1 MMKRLFCLI
10 LAMML
15 LPILPAFAEE
25 NTAGGLELQELLDWA
40 EGYKTRALNAQPLN
54 DPTAPEALSEDGYE
68 FVYEFATLYMDRPEM
83 TEDSVLKNLVIT
95 AWGEAGPR
103 NTSVDMYSSEVLA
116 AYYNENENLAGDRDF
131 AALYVSNLMP
141 AGAAWAWVQR
151 DGQRIMAIQYA
162 VHDQLATGGEG
173 YTDAGVVYTFQSDL
187 VAAIRAYGLDAVID
201 EADVL
206 DNLSNVQAVMDE
218 TGYVQFPMSYTGTDL
233 TAFGESDVSFSG
245 VDFLTLTPDA
255 AAAALGECRE
265 DLWMEDDTGEHLRMM
280 EFPGCEITF
289 VYDAKKQNP
298 RVESLAIMQDGLEGP
313 RAVRYGDSFASVLNR
328 FRHGE
333 GEYVDLH
340 EVLYGDPATD
350 TYGLAEYGTDAS
362 ATLRYAFQ
370 AASGQKVV
378 LHMNFEFLELHEI
391 LLYFN
396 D

>member
-1 MMKRLFCLI
+1 MKRLFCLM

-25 NTAGGLELQELLDWA
+25 TTAGGLELQELLDWA
-40 EGYKTRALNAQPLN
+40 EGYKTRALASQPLN
-54 DPTAPEALSEDGYE
+54 DPTAPEAFSEDGYA
-68 FVYEFATLYMDRPEM
+68 FIYEFATLYMDRPEM

-103 NTSVDMYSSEVLA
+103 NTGVDMYSSEVLA
-116 AYYNENENLAGDRDF
+116 AYYNENENLAGDKDF
-131 AALYVSNLMP
+131 ATLYVSNLMP

-173 YTDAGVVYTFQSDL
+173 YTDAGVVYTIQSDL

-206 DNLSNVQAVMDE
+206 DNLSNVQAVMDNAS
-218 TGYVQFPMSYTGTDL
+218 YVQFPVSYTGTDL
-233 TAFGESDVSFSG
+233 TAFGEGDLAFSG
-245 VDFLTLTPDA
+245 VDFLTLTPDS
-255 AAAALGECRE
+255 AAAALGQCRE

-289 VYDAKKQNP
+289 VYDQNKQNP

-313 RAVRYGDSFASVLNR
+313 RAVRYGDTFASVLNR

-340 EVLYGDPATD
+340 ETLYGDPATA
-350 TYGLAEYGTDAS
+350 TYGMAEYGADAS
-362 ATLRYAFQ
+362 ATLRYACQ
-370 AASGQKVV
+370 AANGQQVV
-378 LHMNFEFLELHEI
+378 LHMNFEFLELREI
-391 LLYFN
+391 LLYIN